1 MNLPESTTN
10 KRCPLHKK
18 ILLSIFSLI
27 SVGVIGCR
35 SVNALEVK
43 NIDYGYVKDKA
54 LSLSQSPFSPPQ
66 TINNNITPQEFNS
79 IIPDPSRSLWND
91 NGVNFRLNF
100 FHLGYIYNSPVIL
113 SEFNGS
119 YVQTIPYTNDFFSF
133 GNLAKNS
140 IDKIENLNEGYA
152 GFKFT
157 YQLNIPNKYDEVF
170 SLLGN
175 RQFRALGR
183 DNVYGAYSQPFY
195 SIDNSD
201 VYIKQAWI
209 GKPGIGSN
217 SVIFYIVAD
226 SKLCTGAFQYTIY
239 PGETT
244 KIDVKSTLF
253 FREKTDKIGIAP
265 IISSYMYGTASIKKY
280 NNLYPAIHNSDGF
293 TIKTSTEVWTPLSNC
308 SIETVTPYAS
318 KELKYYGL
326 IQRNRDYSGY
336 LNPEIAYQQM
346 PNVWIEPNWNGYD
359 GVVKLVEYPYFNDN
373 IVFNAENIITFWSP
387 SEPFT
392 PEKPYDFN
400 YTINWSSKTPYDY
413 NLAKVFSTRQEEI
426 NSGKITYAI
435 RFSGDKINNLVAVT
449 PLKANILLSG
459 NLELSGT
466 PEVIKDINNNQWITT
481 FTIKL
486 KNNSTKNKLCNVK
499 LFLELNNIPQTE
511 EWDYSW
517 KM

>member
-1 MNLPESTTN
+1 MNLPESSTN

-27 SVGVIGCR
+27 SVGIIGCR

-66 TINNNITPQEFNS
+66 IVNNNVTAGDFNS
-79 IIPDPSRSLWND
+79 IIPDPSRALWND

-100 FHLGYIYNSPVIL
+100 FHLGYIYNSPISL
-113 SEFNGS
+113 SEFNGG
-119 YVQTIPYTNDFFSF
+119 YVQEIPYTNDFFSF
-133 GNLAKNS
+133 YNLNQNTIKN
-140 IDKIENLNEGYA
+140 IENLNEGYS

-157 YQLNIPNKYDEVF
+157 YQLNLPNRYDEIF

-195 SIDNSD
+195 SSDNND

-209 GKPGIGSN
+209 GKPAVGAN
-217 SVIFYIVAD
+217 SVTFYILAD
-226 SKLCTGAFQYTIY
+226 SKSCSGAFQYVIY
-239 PGETT
+239 PDEIT

-293 TIKTSTEVWTPLSNC
+293 SIKTTNEVWSPLSDC
-308 SIETVTPYAS
+308 SAETLISYQT
-318 KELKYYGL
+318 ENLKYYGL
-326 IQRNRDYSGY
+326 IQRNRDYSNY
-336 LNPEIAYQQM
+336 LNPQIAYQNM
-346 PNVWIEPNWNGYD
+346 PNVWIEPLWNSND
-359 GVVKLVEYPYFNDN
+359 GIVNLAEYPYFKNN
-373 IVFNAENIITFWSP
+373 TILNAENIVAFWSP
-387 SEPFT
+387 SKPFT
-392 PEKPYDFN
+392 PGKPYDFN

-413 NLAKVFSTRQEEI
+413 NLAKVFSTRQQQV
-426 NSGKITYAI
+426 NSKELTYAV
-435 RFSGDKINNLVAVT
+435 RFSGDKINNLVPVT
-449 PLKANILLSG
+449 PLKAIILLSD
-459 NLELSGT
+459 NLELSTT
-466 PEVIKDINNNQWITT
+466 PEVSKDINNNQWIAT
-481 FTIKL
+481 FTVKLKSNSDDKKICNIKL
-486 KNNSTKNKLCNVK
+486 S
-499 LFLELNNIPQTE
+499 LELNNMPQTE